1 MNHVIEN
8 IYSRHSVRSYRDE
21 PVPRELLD
29 EVLEAG
35 RRAPSGGNNQCSRI
49 YVISNKDVLARMS
62 RLAEAEFAKM
72 EVYEG
77 MYKSLRS
84 SIVRSKNGGYDF
96 TYNAPVNI
104 IVTNK
109 KGYGNA
115 MADSA
120 MLLMTMMLAA
130 QSLGLGTCYTNQ
142 THWLDE
148 NEAFRSFL
156 SELGVKDDET
166 VCCGMSIGWPE
177 NPGKEVQRVGNEVVF
192 IE

>member
-1 MNHVIEN
+1 MNQVIEN

-62 RLAEAEFAKM
+62 SLAEAEFAKM

-84 SIVRSKNGGYDF
+84 SIVRSKKGVYDF

-156 SELGVKDDET
+156 SGLGVKDDET

-177 NPGKEVQRVGNEVVF
+177 NPGKEVQHVGNEVVF